1 MATSESHLRLPG
13 CLAIA
18 ALAAAC
24 SSGSDGS
31 SSPKPL
37 EVYSWLT
44 SGSEGDALGALFGV
58 ITSQDS
64 RMKITNSAQ
73 DNPSMAQAQLKTR
86 MAEGIPPDSFQV
98 VSGKDLDDWIARGAL
113 EPLDG
118 LASAQSWGDVIPAS
132 VLRAVGSMG
141 TLYGVPLDI
150 ERDNTLFYNKA
161 VFAAAG
167 VAEPKTLTDVL
178 FAAEAL
184 KYKGVTP
191 FEVSA
196 SAGWTVASHLFESVL
211 VAQAGP
217 DFYQAYLTG
226 QKAADTPEIRSAL
239 NTVSWMMDLSNTDRT
254 ALLWSDAVAQVCAG
268 KAAMLILPDF
278 VKGEFVHDGCG
289 PETIDYMSM
298 EPPGTPTFV
307 FASITFELPKG
318 APHRDDAIE
327 FLKAVGS
334 MAGQDA
340 FNPIKGAI
348 SARLDSDLTKYD
360 TISRRTASEFRAASE
375 HLVPGYA
382 ALTPTDV
389 QGNLNAALKAFVDPS
404 DSYYKSVDAV
414 IAVLTQNYG
423 SLGR

>member
-1 MATSESHLRLPG
+1 MATSESKTRLT
-13 CLAIA
+13 CLLAGA
-18 ALAAAC
+18 ALVTAC
-24 SSGSDGS
+24 SSGAGDG

-58 ITSQDS
+58 ITRQDS

-98 VSGKDLDDWIARGAL
+98 VSGRDLDDWIDRLAL

-118 LASAQSWGDVIPAS
+118 LASAQSWGGVIPPP
-132 VLRAVGSMG
+132 VLQSVGSMG

-167 VAEPKTLTDVL
+167 VALPKTLTDV
-178 FAAEAL
+178 FFVAEAL
-184 KYKGVTP
+184 KAKGVTP

-196 SAGWTVASHLFESVL
+196 SGGWTIASHLFESVL

-217 DFYQAYLTG
+217 DFYEAYLTG
-226 QKAADTPEIRSAL
+226 QKAADAAEIRTAL
-239 NTVSWMMDLSNTDRT
+239 NTVAWMMDLSNEDRS
-254 ALLWSDAVAQVCAG
+254 ALLWSDAVKEVCAG
-268 KAAMLILPDF
+268 HAAMLVLPDF
-278 VKGEFVHDGCG
+278 VKGEFAHDGCG

-307 FASITFELPKG
+307 FVSITFELPKG

-334 MAGQDA
+334 MGGQDS

-348 SARLDSDLTKYD
+348 SARIDSDLAKYD
-360 TISRRTASEFRAASE
+360 TISRRTASEFRSAGE
-375 HLVPGYA
+375 RLVPGYA
-382 ALTPTDV
+382 ALTTTDV
-389 QGNLNAALKAFVDPS
+389 QGNVNAALQAFVDPS
-404 DSYYKSVDAV
+404 NSYYKSVDAV
-414 IAVLTQNYG
+414 VAVLTQNYG
-423 SLGR
+423 ALQR